1 MGKSLKAFEPWGD
14 VGIAVLLR
22 EESSGCVCRTVQKK
36 EREEGP
42 KLGQWQWEAGGGGVG
57 GGVM

>member
-1 MGKSLKAFEPWGD
+1 M
-14 VGIAVLLR
+14 LLR

-42 KLGQWQWEAGGGGVG
+42 KLGQWQWEEGGEVG
-57 GGVM
+57 GGVTCDSAEAEPAGR